1 MICIRNRTISFR
13 STMLTTLTQISIISY
28 LFDAFPPPATLSALT
43 IAASLRLLVAA
54 AIPLVI
60 IQDITTLG
68 GNWAYSIFGFIATAF
83 ITLPFVGYR
92 WGSEARAKSKYNKDQ
107 MMGMEV
113 TMEERANRD
122 TDSEAQMMSNAGA

>member
-1 MICIRNRTISFR
+1 M
-13 STMLTTLTQISIISY
+13 
-28 LFDAFPPPATLSALT
+28 
-43 IAASLRLLVAA
+43 AA

-92 WGSEARAKSKYNKDQ
+92 WGSEAKARSKYNKGQ
-107 MMGMEV
+107 MMGMAV
-113 TMEERANRD
+113 KMEEHADRD
-122 TDSEAQMMSNAGA
+122 THSGTQMMSHADV

>member
-1 MICIRNRTISFR
+1 MNGTIPPQP
-13 STMLTTLTQISIISY
+13 TVLTTFTQISIISY
-28 LFDAFPPPATLSALT
+28 LFDAFPAPATLSALT

-68 GNWAYSIFGFIATAF
+68 GGWAYSIFGFIATAL

-92 WGSEARAKSKYNKDQ
+92 WGSEARAKSKYNKGQ

-113 TMEERANRD
+113 KMEEHADRD
-122 TDSEAQMMSNAGA
+122 TDSGTQMMSHADV

>member
-1 MICIRNRTISFR
+1 
-13 STMLTTLTQISIISY
+13 MLTTSTQISIISY

-43 IAASLRLLVAA
+43 VAASLRLLVAA

-60 IQDITTLG
+60 LQDITALG
-68 GNWAYSIFGFIATAF
+68 GGWAYSIFGFIATAF
-83 ITLPFVGYR
+83 IALPFIGYR

-113 TMEERANRD
+113 KMEERTDRD
-122 TDSEAQMMSNAGA
+122 TGSGTQMMSTADV